1 MLRDVS
7 NISNTFA
14 KEGFDPSIF
23 NHVRDVNRVP
33 HIHSQNEA
41 PPSNKQPTRIANL
54 RSLTGKA
61 QEPLTNHLV
70 RLEII

>member
-54 RSLTGKA
+54 
-61 QEPLTNHLV
+61 
-70 RLEII
+70 